1 MKFEWDENKRKLN
14 LVKHG
19 IDFKDAQQIF
29 DGITFTFEDERYN
42 YGEDRYITVGMLRGT
57 VVIAAHTER
66 NDVIRLIFIRKA
78 TKNEQ
83 KLFYKGFGN

>member
-14 LVKHG
+14 LSKHG
-19 IDFKDAQQIF
+19 IDFQDALQIF
-29 DGITFTFEDERYN
+29 SGITFTFKDERFN
-42 YGEDRYITVGMLRGT
+42 YGEYRFITLGMLRGM
-57 VVIAAHTER
+57 VVVVAHTER
-66 NDVIRLIFIRKA
+66 KDVIRLISIRKA

>member
-14 LVKHG
+14 LAKHG

-29 DGITFTFEDERYN
+29 DGITFTFQDERYN

-66 NDVIRLIFIRKA
+66 NDVIRLISVRKA

>member
-29 DGITFTFEDERYN
+29 DGITFTFKDERYK
-42 YGEDRYITVGMLRGT
+42 YGEDRYITIGLLLVP
-57 VVIAAHTER
+57 
-66 NDVIRLIFIRKA
+66 RLKSYTSSI
-78 TKNEQ
+78 
-83 KLFYKGFGN
+83 GNK